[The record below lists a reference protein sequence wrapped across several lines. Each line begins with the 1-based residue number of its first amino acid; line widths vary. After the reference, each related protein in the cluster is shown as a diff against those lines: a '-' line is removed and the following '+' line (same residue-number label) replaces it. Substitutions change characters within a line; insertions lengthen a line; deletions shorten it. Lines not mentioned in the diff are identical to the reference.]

1 MTAAEA
7 TPSRHDLEALADG
20 VIEAHHRGDTPFGLY
35 VLPSRHA
42 GAELARSVEREVFYE
57 FFGNTPELL
66 AEEYG
71 PYEQA
76 SVYFCVLDHRRRQPV
91 GVMRVIVPSEAG
103 HKSVHDLER
112 VWGLDLP
119 EVMARTGLEI
129 DTDSLWD
136 VATMAVRRDY
146 RGDATNGL
154 ISMALFQTLGML
166 GDREQVKSVISVL
179 DLVVLDLIQTNVGRP
194 LTMLDGVEPRRYL
207 DSPSSLPG
215 VLDAADYKA
224 RLRFGHPDLFQLVFE
239 GKGLETLV
247 SGPRW
252 ELGIATDD
260 ENSAAAS

>member
-1 MTAAEA
+1 MELRDLAE
-7 TPSRHDLEALADG
+7 G
-20 VIEAHHRGDTPFGLY
+20 VIEVHGRGEPPFGLY
-35 VLPSRHA
+35 VLPGRHA

-66 AEEYG
+66 AAEYG

-76 SVYFCVLDHRRRQPV
+76 SVFFCVLDHRRREPV
-91 GVMRVIVPSEAG
+91 GVMRVIVPSDAG

-112 VWGLDLP
+112 VWGLDLD
-119 EVMARTGLEI
+119 EVMTRTGLEI
-129 DTDSLWD
+129 DTNSLWD
-136 VATMAVRRDY
+136 VATMAVRREY
-146 RGDATNGL
+146 RGNATNGL

-194 LTMLDGVEPRRYL
+194 LTMLEGVEPRRYL

-215 VLDAADYKA
+215 VLDAHDYKT
-224 RLRFGHPDLFQLVFE
+224 RLRFGHPDLYQLVFE
-239 GKGLETLV
+239 GRGLETLV

-252 ELGIATDD
+252 ELGIPAEDD
-260 ENSAAAS
+260 GTAETA